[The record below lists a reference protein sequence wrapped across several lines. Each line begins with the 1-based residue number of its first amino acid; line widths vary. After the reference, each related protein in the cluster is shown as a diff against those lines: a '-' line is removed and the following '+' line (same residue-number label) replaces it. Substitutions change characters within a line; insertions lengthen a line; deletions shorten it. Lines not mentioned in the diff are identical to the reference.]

1 MLRRAGDYFGQT
13 VNRASRMVQVA
24 EPGAV
29 IVDAATRKH
38 LATDSEILTE
48 SLGEVPLRD
57 LGPIDLWQVRRQ
69 ST

>member
-29 IVDAATRKH
+29 IVDTATSER
-38 LATDSEILTE
+38 LVRDSEIRTE
-48 SLGEVPLRD
+48 SLGQVTPRG
-57 LGPIDLWQVRRQ
+57 LGPIDLWQVPQ
-69 ST
+69 QTP